1 MTKATRPPRAAAAQ
15 AVEPRT
21 VPAPPEPADPPVGVL
36 DRALLLLD
44 AFSKAEPRLHLR
56 ELAARTGLDKATL
69 LRQLATLAR
78 ANWVQRFDDGRWAPG
93 PAALKLAGVYLATFN
108 LADRLQPVLAR
119 VMQATGETVAFYIR
133 SGNERV
139 CLFRDNAQRGIAHHV
154 EVGNRIALADGGSS
168 AHVLQAY
175 TGDDSAHAA
184 AVRAQGHWMTRS
196 ERLPDLASVAVPVF
210 EGDGR
215 FIGALVVIGPG
226 NRLNQTAL
234 RAAARSATQELA
246 AQGFATQP
254 DTAEAAATLRRP
266 RAAAGGKPP
275 SGGKTAQRAPS
286 GGTKARTGGKA
297 AS

>member
-1 MTKATRPPRAAAAQ
+1 MLPTA
-15 AVEPRT
+15 
-21 VPAPPEPADPPVGVL
+21 PADPPVGVL

-139 CLFRDNAQRGIAHHV
+139 CLFRDNAQRGVAHHV

-168 AHVLQAY
+168 AHVLKAY
-175 TGDDSAHAA
+175 TGDTSVQAG

-234 RAAARSATQELA
+234 RAAARTAVQALT

-254 DTAEAAATLRRP
+254 DVPPAPLAAP
-266 RAAAGGKPP
+266 RAAARGK
-275 SGGKTAQRAPS
+275 GDQRAPS